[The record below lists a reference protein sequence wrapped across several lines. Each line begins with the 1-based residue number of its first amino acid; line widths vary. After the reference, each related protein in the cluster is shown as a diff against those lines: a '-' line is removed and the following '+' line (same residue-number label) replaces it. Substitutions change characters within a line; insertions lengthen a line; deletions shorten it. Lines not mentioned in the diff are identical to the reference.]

1 MLLMLLS
8 ARTGADRVVSDD
20 PFRTGSCTSSSLPLY
35 LVGGRPAHR
44 RDSQDTFCCKSG
56 RGDRASPV
64 GDDRQFLCTASPRSD
79 NRVHL
84 FAGSA
89 QVYSLCGVLHV
100 RVGLSLLREPGSI
113 RRPSPYEGDVL
124 PTELPRI
131 VRMVVLAS

>member
-1 MLLMLLS
+1 MTRSGRGPVPHQACPSIWWAVALL
-8 ARTGADRVVSDD
+8 TG
-20 PFRTGSCTSSSLPLY
+20 
-35 LVGGRPAHR
+35 